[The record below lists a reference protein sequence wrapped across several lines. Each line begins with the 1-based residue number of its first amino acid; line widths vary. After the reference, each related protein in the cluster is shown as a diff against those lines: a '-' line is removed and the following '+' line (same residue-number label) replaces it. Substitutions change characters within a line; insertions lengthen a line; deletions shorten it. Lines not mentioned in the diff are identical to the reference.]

1 MECGRF
7 EFIDSLIGYRFL
19 VLAIL
24 SASSANLPRG
34 DIVLP
39 ALGSLDV
46 HCGRDRV
53 VPVPQYD

>member
-39 ALGSLDV
+39 ALGSL
-46 HCGRDRV
+46 
-53 VPVPQYD
+53 